1 MDMSY
6 KRLRHWHLQAVGFSF
21 ILFFFLFLTSCGS
34 DHEHFSV
41 DGRLL
46 NVNTAEFLVYSPDG
60 ILSGIDT
67 IKVNGGRFT
76 YERPIMNEGTIV
88 IVFPNFKQIPI
99 FVKPGADISFD
110 GSAAKL
116 KDIEVTG
123 TDENDEFTEWR
134 LNTNELSPK
143 ELESQA
149 QKYVKE
155 NPGTLISLWLQRQYL
170 PIKVSCSV
178 GDRLP
183 AFSAKDIN
191 GKTVS
196 SNTLMKGNSLIVV
209 WASWNYDSQSMLRQV
224 NNKDSYI
231 YHSYNSD
238 KDKNKKKISF
248 DNIISICLDA
258 DVKKCRQILKQ
269 CEAENVPTICDGKML
284 DGNIVKTLGI
294 NNIPD
299 NIRLKNGK
307 ITGRAIPIPKLAEE

>member
-6 KRLRHWHLQAVGFSF
+6 KRLRHWHLQTTVFSF

-67 IKVNGGRFT
+67 IRVNGGRFT

-134 LNTNELSPK
+134 HNTNELSPK
-143 ELESQA
+143 EFEVQA
-149 QKYVKE
+149 RKYVKE
-155 NPGTLISLWLQRQYL
+155 NPGTIISLWLQRQYL

-178 GDRLP
+178 GDKLP
-183 AFSAKDIN
+183 TFSAKDIN
-191 GKTVS
+191 GKTIS
-196 SNTLMKGNSLIVV
+196 SNTLMKGNCLIVV

-224 NNKDSYI
+224 SNRDSYI
-231 YHSYNSD
+231 YHTYTSD
-238 KDKNKKKISF
+238 KDKKKISF
-248 DNIISICLDA
+248 DQIISICLDA
-258 DVKKCRQILKQ
+258 DVKKCRQLLKQ
-269 CEAENVPTICDGKML
+269 NNAEDVPTICDGKML

-307 ITGRAIPIPKLAEE
+307 ITGRGVPTAKLTEE

>member
-6 KRLRHWHLQAVGFSF
+6 KRLRHWHLQATVFSF

-67 IKVNGGRFT
+67 IRVNGGRFT

-134 LNTNELSPK
+134 HNTNELSPK
-143 ELESQA
+143 ELEAQA
-149 QKYVKE
+149 RKYVKE
-155 NPGTLISLWLQRQYL
+155 NPGTIISLWLQRQYL

-178 GDRLP
+178 GDKLP
-183 AFSAKDIN
+183 TFSAKDIN

-196 SNTLMKGNSLIVV
+196 SNTLMKGNCLIVV

-224 NNKDSYI
+224 SNRDSYI
-231 YHSYNSD
+231 YHTYTSD
-238 KDKNKKKISF
+238 KDKKKISF
-248 DNIISICLDA
+248 DQIISICLDA
-258 DVKKCRQILKQ
+258 DVKKCRQLLKQ
-269 CEAENVPTICDGKML
+269 NNAEDVPTICDGKML

-307 ITGRAIPIPKLAEE
+307 ITGRGVPTAKLTEE

>member
-1 MDMSY
+1 MIMSY
-6 KRLRHWHLQAVGFSF
+6 KRLRHWHLQATVFSF
-21 ILFFFLFLTSCGS
+21 ILFFFLCLTSCGS

-67 IKVNGGRFT
+67 IRVNGGRFT

-134 LNTNELSPK
+134 HNTNELSPK
-143 ELESQA
+143 DLEAQA
-149 QKYVKE
+149 RKYVKE

-170 PIKVSCSV
+170 PIKVACSV

-191 GKTVS
+191 GKTIS
-196 SNTLMKGNSLIVV
+196 SNTLMKGNCLIVV

-238 KDKNKKKISF
+238 KDKKKISF
-248 DNIISICLDA
+248 DHIISICLDA

-269 CEAENVPTICDGKML
+269 CEAEDVPTICDGKMI